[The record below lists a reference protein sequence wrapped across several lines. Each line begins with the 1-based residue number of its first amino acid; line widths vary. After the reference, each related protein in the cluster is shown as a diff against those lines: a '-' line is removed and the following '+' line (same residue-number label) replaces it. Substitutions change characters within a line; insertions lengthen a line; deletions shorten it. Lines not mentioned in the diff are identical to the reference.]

1 MSAGASIGTV
11 IENKYRLDEQIG
23 HGGMGAVYRG
33 TQLMVDRPVA
43 VKLLHPNFAH
53 QKNVQAR
60 FEVEAR
66 AIGRLNHPNC
76 ITLYDFGYSADLNA
90 FYTVVEYID
99 GVALDEIVQQR
110 MPLSTVVTI
119 LRQIASALDHAHHH
133 GILHRD
139 LKPEN
144 IMLARQT
151 DGSEAV
157 KVLDFGIAQIMTG
170 ETEDDDDFEADRLT
184 RAGELFGTPPYM
196 SPEQAQ
202 SSRTL
207 TPATDLYSMGII
219 AYELIENRLP
229 FFTDNPLDILMM
241 HIQHDPPPMRR
252 AAVPDALRAVVMK
265 LLAKDPAARPPNGKA
280 VIEQLATI
288 PADAL
293 DVPLAAATGPSDG
306 ADTSRAVDPTLLN
319 LDTGESRAPGVSD
332 TSLDIDLALP
342 PTRPPSAPLTSPHP
356 PRSEGAPAIPTL
368 MGSPE
373 DKPWRSPSAER
384 IAQSNSR
391 RSLVVMLGA
400 LFILMF
406 AGLLWWVSS
415 QGAAEPSEAPA
426 PPPGDIAE
434 TAPEASPPASHQTTE
449 LSAEEPVPREVSVES
464 VDGLEPSIDAVAPTP
479 ELDHYPPP
487 PPPTRPAT
495 QRRQADLK
503 PSRTRPTRSAEAGE
517 SSANDAP
524 VRLYDDQTDDDAPR
538 RPARLGL

>member
-1 MSAGASIGTV
+1 MSAGARIGTV

-99 GVALDEIVQQR
+99 GTPLDELVNQR
-110 MPLSTVVTI
+110 MPLRTVVTI

-170 ETEDDDDFEADRLT
+170 ESEDDDDFEADRLT

-229 FFTDNPLDILMM
+229 FFADTPLDILMM
-241 HIQHDPPPMRR
+241 HIQQAPPPMRR
-252 AAVPDALRAVVMK
+252 AGIPDALRSAVMS

-280 VIEQLATI
+280 VIDQLTTI
-288 PADAL
+288 PAEAL
-293 DVPLAAATGPSDG
+293 DAPLAAAPAVEG
-306 ADTSRAVDPTLLN
+306 AARAIDPTLLN
-319 LDTGESRAPGVSD
+319 LDTGESPALDASD
-332 TSLDIDLALP
+332 ISLDIPLDLP
-342 PTRPPSAPLTSPHP
+342 PTRPPSTPQSPGLP
-356 PRSEGAPAIPTL
+356 PRSDEAPTIPTM
-368 MGSPE
+368 MGPPD
-373 DKPWRSPSAER
+373 DKPWRSPSVDR
-384 IAQSNSR
+384 IAESNSR
-391 RSLVVMLGA
+391 RGLVMMLGT

-406 AGLLWWVSS
+406 AALLWWVSS
-415 QGAAEPSEAPA
+415 QSAGEPDEALAAPSEDLANTGAALEAP
-426 PPPGDIAE
+426 DE
-434 TAPEASPPASHQTTE
+434 TTGLAV
-449 LSAEEPVPREVSVES
+449 EEPAPREVSVEP
-464 VDGLEPSIDAVAPTP
+464 VDGLEQPTEELAPAP
-479 ELDHYPPP
+479 GLDDYPPP

-495 QRRQADLK
+495 QRRQAASK
-503 PSRTRPTRSAEAGE
+503 PARTRPSRSADEAEKSGD
-517 SSANDAP
+517 DAP
-524 VRLYDDQTDDDAPR
+524 VRLYDDPTDDDAPR

>member
-1 MSAGASIGTV
+1 MSAGARIGTV

-99 GVALDEIVQQR
+99 GTPLDELVNQR

-157 KVLDFGIAQIMTG
+157 KVLDFGIAQIMSAESDSG
-170 ETEDDDDFEADRLT
+170 DDFEADRLT

-219 AYELIENRLP
+219 GYELIENRLP
-229 FFTDNPLDILMM
+229 FFADTPLDILMM
-241 HIQHDPPPMRR
+241 HIHQDPPPMRR
-252 AAVPDALRAVVMK
+252 SGVPEALRSVVMS
-265 LLAKDPAARPPNGKA
+265 LLAKDPAGRPPNGKA
-280 VIEQLATI
+280 VIEQLAAI
-288 PADAL
+288 PAEAL
-293 DVPLAAATGPSDG
+293 DAPLAAAPAAPD
-306 ADTSRAVDPTLLN
+306 AARAVDPTLLN
-319 LDTGESRAPGVSD
+319 LDTGESRPIEGLD
-332 TSLDIDLALP
+332 TPLDIPLDLTSTLP
-342 PTRPPSAPLTSPHP
+342 QTSPAPAPPLTAAHHARSPE
-356 PRSEGAPAIPTL
+356 SPTVPTM
-368 MGSPE
+368 MGTPE
-373 DKPWRSPSAER
+373 DKPWRSPSADR
-384 IAQSNSR
+384 IAQSNSKR
-391 RSLVVMLGA
+391 GMAVMLGA
-400 LFILMF
+400 LMIVMF
-406 AGLLWWVSS
+406 AGLLWWVSTQS
-415 QGAAEPSEAPA
+415 ADEQAEAL
-426 PPPGDIAE
+426 AE
-434 TAPEASPPASHQTTE
+434 TPANTLNANIKTSDEAATPEAAPVEPA
-449 LSAEEPVPREVSVES
+449 PREVSVAPLEAGEQAPEEAEPAPA
-464 VDGLEPSIDAVAPTP
+464 VDN
-479 ELDHYPPP
+479 YPPP

-495 QRRQADLK
+495 QRRQAASK
-503 PSRTRPTRSAEAGE
+503 PARTRQARNAEE
-517 SSANDAP
+517 REKSANDAP